1 MITAMAARCLLTV
14 AFAVAG
20 LERRGG
26 DGHEAG
32 NARLGVQLLTQAAI
46 NQARRVTTA
55 PRPLGPAAPGTVC
68 ADDIPGHLLP
78 RDQPVYEHP
87 GQYL

>member
-1 MITAMAARCLLTV
+1 MAGSPWPSPPR
-14 AFAVAG
+14 G
-20 LERRGG
+20 WERRGR
-26 DGHEAG
+26 DGHKTG

-46 NQARRVTTA
+46 NQAHRVTTG
-55 PRPLGPAAPGTVC
+55 PRLLGPAALGTIC

-78 RDQPVYEHP
+78 CGQPVYDQRP